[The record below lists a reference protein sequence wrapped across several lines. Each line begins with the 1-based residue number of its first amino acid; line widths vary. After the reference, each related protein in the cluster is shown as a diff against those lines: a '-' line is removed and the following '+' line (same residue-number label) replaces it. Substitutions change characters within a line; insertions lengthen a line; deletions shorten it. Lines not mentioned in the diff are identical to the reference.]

1 MGDEL
6 DHYSILGL
14 SSGEEGAKYSDI
26 EIKKAYRKKALELH
40 PDKRQD
46 DKQAHADIQQL
57 NASYAI
63 LKDEKAR
70 KLFDDLLRVKQ
81 KKILRQS
88 QSQSQSH
95 RDIVRDPKRQKM
107 MSDLEEREQAAF
119 ANDHVAKAREEEE
132 IIARKL
138 KEEIARIRAM
148 HTKAVPS
155 TTSNMKG
162 QEKVGGM
169 KNKEKMLKVSWKKF
183 GEDYTA
189 QRLRELFEKFGKVEA
204 VIKSSKKRG
213 SALVVMVSKESAF
226 AATGSVSG
234 SLSNPLLVQPLH
246 PVAAS
251 TFQVPQEK
259 FEREEA
265 NSSSFVGAGYQA
277 FEDSILKK
285 LEKVL
290 SVQHYQGSVCPS
302 FS

>member
-1 MGDEL
+1 MDEEL

-14 SSGEEGAKYSDI
+14 PSGEEGAKHSDI

-88 QSQSQSH
+88 QSH

-119 ANDHVAKAREEEE
+119 ASDPVAKAREEEE

-155 TTSNMKG
+155 TTSNMKE
-162 QEKVGGM
+162 QAKVGGM
-169 KNKEKMLKVSWKKF
+169 ENKGSFDVDKEKVLKVSWEKF

-189 QRLRELFEKFGKVEA
+189 QRLRELFEKFGKVEDV

-213 SALVVMVSKESAF
+213 SALVVMASKEAAF

-251 TFQVPQEK
+251 TFQVPQDK
-259 FEREEA
+259 NEREEA
-265 NSSSFVGAGYQA
+265 NSSNFAGAGYQA

-285 LEKVL
+285 LEKAAQK
-290 SVQHYQGSVCPS
+290 QHL
-302 FS
+302 